1 MYNLAFCF
9 VWMSCKKN
17 MMWVWQV
24 FNHSKTWFRFKN
36 DMKLAALSEFNL
48 GSLPAAAEVIL
59 WAILADIRLEKPDLH
74 VRWALQSEGQIWPV
88 VHFCSSSWTNC
99 TVRIWQYM
107 GVMILCCIKMCLFAF
122 WLEEMLGMLCWQL
135 SMSISR
141 IAGEGVELKPII
153 RAVLSSPVRNN
164 LKRKTSF
171 QTAPLIDFY

>member
-1 MYNLAFCF
+1 
-9 VWMSCKKN
+9 

-24 FNHSKTWFRFKN
+24 FNHSNTWFRSKN
-36 DMKLAALSEFNL
+36 NMKLGALSEFNL
-48 GSLPAAAEVIL
+48 GSLPAAAQVIL
-59 WAILADIRLEKPDLH
+59 SYFGRHQTRETRSLCQVGSSA
-74 VRWALQSEGQIWPV
+74 EGQIWPA
-88 VHFCSSSWTNC
+88 VHFCSCSWTNC

-135 SMSISR
+135 STSISR

-153 RAVLSSPVRNN
+153 RAVLSSLVRKN